1 MSRLRS
7 PIFWFG
13 GKGKMTAKL
22 LPILTAIP
30 HTRYVEPFGG
40 GASILMN
47 KPPVDVETYND
58 LDNALYDFFTVLADP
73 DLFPQFVRRVRL
85 LPYSRQLYDH
95 ARGTWR
101 DEPDKV
107 KRVALWFV
115 VARMSFGG
123 RFESGWG
130 ASVTFSSR
138 NRAATISRWQ
148 TALANLPRVH
158 KRLQR
163 VQIEN
168 ADFISVLE
176 RYDTTETLFYCDPP
190 YVTETRS
197 AGGYT
202 HEMDSGQH
210 KALVDALLNI
220 KGYAVL
226 SGYAHP
232 VYDALS
238 GNGWQRIDWQT
249 ACSAVGRTR
258 NSNLQGDGAALKHQS
273 RVESVWISPRVPRQL
288 ELI

>member
-7 PIFWFG
+7 PIKWYG
-13 GKGKMTAKL
+13 GKGKMVAKIM
-22 LPILTAIP
+22 PILTAIP

-40 GASILMN
+40 GASILMA

-58 LDNALYDFFTVLADP
+58 LDSALYDFFTVLADP

-95 ARGTWR
+95 ARATWR
-101 DEPDKV
+101 DEPDKI
-107 KRVALWFV
+107 KRAALWFV

-130 ASVTFSSR
+130 TAVTASYR
-138 NRAATISRWQ
+138 NRAGQVSLWQ
-148 TALANLPRVH
+148 TALNNLPRVH

-168 ADFISVLE
+168 TDFMRVLE
-176 RYDTTETLFYCDPP
+176 RYDTPETLFYCDPP
-190 YVTETRS
+190 YVKDTRS

-202 HEMDSGQH
+202 HEMDNGQH
-210 KALVDALLNI
+210 EALVDALLNV

-232 VYDALS
+232 IYDVLS
-238 GNGWQRIDWQT
+238 DSGWQRTDWQT
-249 ACSAVGRTR
+249 ACHAAGRTR
-258 NSNLQGDGAALKHQS
+258 NSNLQGKGAALKHQS